1 MNFDELREQIHQ
13 LIPQLNEEQLV
24 DLFEKEMIE
33 AGYLSNSRRPND
45 GLWEN
50 AREWLNSYLDGWVA
64 SEELIEQTL
73 QDMQCK
79 VDYPD
84 S

>member
-1 MNFDELREQIHQ
+1 MAESTKHETHYKILQ
-13 LIPQLNEEQLV
+13 LIPFLGEEQLV
-24 DLFEKEMIE
+24 DLFEREMLE
-33 AGYLSNSRRPND
+33 DGYLSND

-50 AREWLNSYLDGWVA
+50 AREWLKDYLNECAA
-64 SEELIEQTL
+64 SENWLEETL